1 MQVVVGCLAGTP
13 ERVAADIR
21 DHELQRGVFS
31 GIRLYPLPDGKV
43 FVLIIEDSMEVEDA
57 GTTGV

>member
-1 MQVVVGCLAGTP
+1 M
-13 ERVAADIR
+13 RNY
-21 DHELQRGVFS
+21 ELQRGVFS